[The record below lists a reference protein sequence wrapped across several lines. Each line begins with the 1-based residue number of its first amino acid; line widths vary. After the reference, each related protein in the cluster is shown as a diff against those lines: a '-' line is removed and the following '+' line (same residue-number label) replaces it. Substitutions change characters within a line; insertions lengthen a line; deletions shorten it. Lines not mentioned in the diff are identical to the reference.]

1 MPFKPELAGVLEHER
16 PVFLVQVLVE
26 AYARRRTRQHAFKCG
41 LAHRERVAPQIVAV
55 ELDQVERPP

>member
-1 MPFKPELAGVLEHER
+1 MLEHER